1 MRIGIDLGGTKT
13 EIACLDAQDVV
24 LERFRRPTPAGD
36 YEATLRLIAEL
47 VAEVEARHGTA
58 ESIGLGTPGSVIPDT
73 GRMKNCNSTCLND
86 RPLPTDLAR
95 LLGRQVF
102 LANDADCFAL
112 TEALVGAG
120 RGARCVFGV
129 ILGTGVGGGIV
140 VDGRL
145 LAGPNGIAGEWGH
158 NPLPDLASAPEPIR
172 LLQRALSSRTCH
184 CGRAD
189 CVESWLSGPGLART
203 RADLGGP
210 EDTAEALVAAAKA
223 GEAAAERAL
232 DLHAWQLAAALATV
246 INVLDPDCIVL
257 GGGVSGVRDIYILV
271 PERWGRFVFSDRVRT
286 VLTPARHGDS
296 GGVLGAARLGPA
308 RAAA

>member
-13 EIACLDAQDVV
+13 EIACLDADGAV

-36 YEATLRLIAEL
+36 YAATLRLIADL
-47 VAEVEARHGTA
+47 VAEVEARHGIA

-86 RPLPTDLAR
+86 RPLPADLAQ
-95 LLGRQVF
+95 LLGREVF

-112 TEALVGAG
+112 TEALDGAG
-120 RGARCVFGV
+120 RGAHCVFGV

-140 VDGRL
+140 VGGRL
-145 LAGPNGIAGEWGH
+145 VAGPNGIAGEWGH
-158 NPLPDLASAPEPIR
+158 NPLPGLAGAPDSIR
-172 LLQRALSSRTCH
+172 RLQRALPSRTCH
-184 CGRAD
+184 CGRTD
-189 CVESWLSGPGLART
+189 CIETWLAGPGLART

-210 EDTAEALVAAAKA
+210 GDTAEAMVTAAEAGETAAA
-223 GEAAAERAL
+223 RAL
-232 DLHAWQLAAALATV
+232 DLHAWQLAMALSTV
-246 INVLDPDCIVL
+246 INLLDPDCIVL
-257 GGGVSGVRDIYILV
+257 GGGVSGIRDIYTLV
-271 PERWGRFVFSDRVRT
+271 PARWGRFVFSDRVRT

-308 RAAA
+308 RPAA

>member
-13 EIACLDAQDVV
+13 EIACLDSDGVV

-36 YEATLRLIAEL
+36 YQATLRLIADL
-47 VAEVEARHGTA
+47 VAEVEARHGTV

-86 RPLPTDLAR
+86 RPLQGDLAR
-95 LLGRQVF
+95 LLGREVF

-112 TEALVGAG
+112 TEALDGAG
-120 RGARCVFGV
+120 RGAHCVFGV

-140 VDGRL
+140 IGGRL
-145 LAGPNGIAGEWGH
+145 LGGPNGIAGEWGH
-158 NPLPDLASAPEPIR
+158 NPLPGLGSAPDSVR
-172 LLQRALSSRTCH
+172 RLQRELPSRSCH

-189 CVESWLSGPGLART
+189 CVEAWLSGPGLART
-203 RADLGGP
+203 GVDLGGSGG
-210 EDTAEALVAAAKA
+210 TAEALVAAAKA
-223 GEAAAERAL
+223 GETAALGAL

-246 INVLDPDCIVL
+246 INLLDPGCIVL
-257 GGGVSGVRDIYILV
+257 GGGVSGVRDIYTLV

-308 RAAA
+308 RPTA